1 LRFHGGDGGRRKRG
15 DEDGDGFQVCGRLGV
30 EFPLYFLKSIDYEII
45 NHRIDYE
52 RERVLWG

>member
-1 LRFHGGDGGRRKRG
+1 M
-15 DEDGDGFQVCGRLGV
+15 

-52 RERVLWG
+52 REREREYYGGRGIEEALYCLIQKIGSFPDLA